1 MHGDPITSSSNPRIA
16 AAARLRDS
24 GPRRDSGLTLVDGR
38 REIARAVAAGIE
50 VVELFLFVDA
60 ETHAAADWLASTGLR
75 ATLAARGT
83 RVTPVHGPAFTRVA
97 FGDRNEGCVAVIRF
111 RGRSIDEVVFP
122 GARPLLVVEGIEK
135 PGNLGAILRTVD
147 AAGLG
152 GIIACGGGTDPANP
166 ATIRASLGTVFSVA
180 LACGTTADAL
190 AACTA
195 SRRRVVAA
203 MPEGS
208 GLWHEADLTGGP
220 AILLGS
226 EARGIDPA
234 WQAAAARGLVRLDTI
249 RLPML
254 GQADSLNVAATA
266 AVLAY
271 ECQRQEDA
279 RRPRTAPED
288 HQA

>member
-50 VVELFLFVDA
+50 VVELFVDA
-60 ETHAAADWLASTGLR
+60 AAHTAADWLATSGLR
-75 ATLAARGT
+75 PTLAARGT
-83 RVTPVHGPAFTRVA
+83 RVTPAHGPAFARVA
-97 FGDRNEGCVAVIRF
+97 FGDRNEGVVAVVRF
-111 RGRSIDEVVFP
+111 AARRIDEVVLP
-122 GARPLLVVEGIEK
+122 ADRPLLVVEGIEK

-152 GIIACGGGTDPANP
+152 GMIACGTGTDPANP
-166 ATIRASLGTVFSVA
+166 AAIRASLGTVFGVA
-180 LACGTTADAL
+180 LGCGSTAEAIAWC
-190 AACTA
+190 AAA
-195 SRRRVVAA
+195 RKRVVAA
-203 MPEGS
+203 MPDGA

-226 EARGIDPA
+226 EAHGIDPA
-234 WQAAAARGLVRLDTI
+234 WQTAAAQGHFPLDTI
-249 RLPML
+249 RLPMR
-254 GQADSLNVAATA
+254 GRADSLNVAATA

-271 ECQRQEDA
+271 ECRRQEDT
-279 RRPRTAPED
+279 RPPRPAP
-288 HQA
+288 

>member
-1 MHGDPITSSSNPRIA
+1 MPAEPITSASNPRIL
-16 AAARLRDS
+16 AAARLRDARQ
-24 GPRRDSGLTLVDGR
+24 RRDTGLTLVDGR
-38 REIARAVAAGIE
+38 REIARAAAAGVEIVE
-50 VVELFLFVDA
+50 VFVDA
-60 ETHAAADWLASTGLR
+60 ERLAAPPDWLEALESRG
-75 ATLAARGT
+75 ARL
-83 RVTPVHGPAFTRVA
+83 TPVRGAALARVA

-111 RGRSIDEVVFP
+111 RGRAIDEVVFAP
-122 GARPLLVVEGIEK
+122 DRPLLVVEGIEK